1 MNIIIKF
8 NISPNISMNLKMNID
23 KTTKIDNN
31 MNTSNI
37 MFRSAAGPGETIPSV
52 MEVSP

>member
-37 MFRSAAGPGETIPSV
+37 MFRSAAGPGETRPSV